1 MDPIPVAA
9 LAYAGPDALPSLRPP
24 WRTAALRLV
33 QACWALPLAAGLF
46 IFIAAWASGRDRSE
60 LWAVAGLWDIAVGT
74 ALAAVGGIAIQTFV
88 AGRWQAAAGD
98 RWRQVFRPALSAGL
112 MLASNFV
119 AAYGLIVAAAT
130 LRLV

>member
-74 ALAAVGGIAIQTFV
+74 ALAAVGGIAILTFV

-98 RWRQVFRPALSAGL
+98 RWRQVFRARPPPRRLNQATRPAPGGRRRARR
-112 MLASNFV
+112 ARP
-119 AAYGLIVAAAT
+119 T
-130 LRLV
+130 